1 MSLFTESRAYKI
13 VSGDVSRGRVS
24 HAYLLVC
31 PDGRNLRAFLKELAK
46 LVMRADERAAR
57 LIDEE
62 IHSDC
67 RVFPAEGEKT
77 AVSDVKDMLEGCYI
91 KPVEGDTKVFV
102 LDRMQEM
109 LPPAQ
114 NKLLKVLEEPP
125 ENVYFL
131 LGTTSEF
138 PVLATVK
145 SRAKRLELLSF
156 PQEKVEKYIAE
167 KYPHRPDARE
177 LAAASGGVLGV
188 AETMAES
195 GEAEEDA
202 VLFALSLS
210 PAAIPAAAKKYS
222 SREELAKFLPLLRIA
237 YRDIL
242 FCKLGREDLLLS
254 GGDKKAVRRAAARY
268 TVAALINAQEKIG
281 GLERDLKF
289 NANAQAGMEAL
300 LAGILEGR

>member
-31 PDGRNLRAFLKELAK
+31 PDERNLRTFLKELAK

-62 IHSDC
+62 MHSDC

-77 AVSDVKDMLEGCYI
+77 AVSDVKELLEGCYI
-91 KPVEGDTKVFV
+91 KPVEGDKKVFV

-125 ENVYFL
+125 ENVYFI

-138 PVLATVK
+138 PVLTTVK
-145 SRAKRLELLSF
+145 SRSKRLDLFSF
-156 PQEKVEKYIAE
+156 PQEKVERYIAE
-167 KYPHRPDARE
+167 KYPFRPDAQE
-177 LAAASGGVLGV
+177 IAAASGGVLGV
-188 AETMAES
+188 AESMAES
-195 GEAEEDA
+195 EGQGEDA
-202 VLFALSLS
+202 ALFALNLS
-210 PAAIPAAAKKYS
+210 PASIPLAAKKYS
-222 SREELAKFLPLLRIA
+222 SREELAKFLPMLRIA
-237 YRDIL
+237 YRDML
-242 FCKLGREDLLLS
+242 LCKLGREDLLLA
-254 GGDKKAVRRAAARY
+254 GGDKKIIRRAAARY
-268 TVAALINAQEKIG
+268 TVAALVNAQERIG
-281 GLERDLKF
+281 EFERDLKF

>member
-31 PDGRNLRAFLKELAK
+31 PDERNLRTYLKELAK

-62 IHSDC
+62 MHSDC

-77 AVSDVKDMLEGCYI
+77 AVSDVKELLEGCYI
-91 KPVEGDTKVFV
+91 KPVEGDKKVFV

-125 ENVYFL
+125 ENVYFI

-138 PVLATVK
+138 PVLTTVK
-145 SRAKRLELLSF
+145 
-156 PQEKVEKYIAE
+156 
-167 KYPHRPDARE
+167 
-177 LAAASGGVLGV
+177 
-188 AETMAES
+188 
-195 GEAEEDA
+195 
-202 VLFALSLS
+202 
-210 PAAIPAAAKKYS
+210 
-222 SREELAKFLPLLRIA
+222 
-237 YRDIL
+237 
-242 FCKLGREDLLLS
+242 
-254 GGDKKAVRRAAARY
+254 
-268 TVAALINAQEKIG
+268 
-281 GLERDLKF
+281 
-289 NANAQAGMEAL
+289 
-300 LAGILEGR
+300 